1 MRDLLPVRHSI
12 ISVLPCPF
20 LSPVAL
26 VNYAHTIILNKRKR
40 FGRVSEQPILRYKEI
55 HLEIILRAALKHCLI
70 RKLNLQM
77 LVSHFQTE
85 KAKCQEQQ
93 LRFLSGVSCFQD
105 TIQGYNAGGPICAHP
120 FVRRTTGGVLNSRTY
135 WLSFR
140 NAIIPPFPRCMLFA
154 SMDRTNDLDM
164 DLQ

>member
-1 MRDLLPVRHSI
+1 MGNNMRDLQPVRHSI
-12 ISVLPCPF
+12 VSVLPCPF

-77 LVSHFQTE
+77 LVSRFQTE
-85 KAKCQEQQ
+85 KAKCQEQR
-93 LRFLSGVSCFQD
+93 LGFLSGVSRFQD
-105 TIQGYNAGGPICAHP
+105 TIQGYNAGGTALCPP
-120 FVRRTTGGVLNSRTY
+120 FCEENDRR
-135 WLSFR
+135 SFEFQ
-140 NAIIPPFPRCMLFA
+140 NILAIIPKCHHSPVSPVHAIRV
-154 SMDRTNDLDM
+154 NG
-164 DLQ
+164 